1 MPEKEKKMTLLA
13 QENTV
18 VDESAITDS
27 YYRNRAK
34 ELGLREQ
41 IEFLNFRKEWSQKL
55 LLLVVFI
62 VVFNALFL
70 IVVGL
75 GWLNYADEWLVRIV
89 LTGSFIEVLGLAKI
103 VVEFL
108 FRDYPVTSKKEEELP
123 PLT

>member
-1 MPEKEKKMTLLA
+1 MPEKEKKLTLLA

-27 YYRNRAK
+27 YYRNRAR

-62 VVFNALFL
+62 VAFNALFL
-70 IVVGL
+70 VIVGL

-89 LTGSFIEVLGLAKI
+89 ITGSFIEVLGLAKI

-108 FRDYPVTSKKEEELP
+108 FRDYPVTTKRDDEIP
-123 PLT
+123 PNT

>member
-1 MPEKEKKMTLLA
+1 MTLLA

-62 VVFNALFL
+62 VAFNALFL
-70 IVVGL
+70 VIVGL
-75 GWLNYADEWLVRIV
+75 GWLRYADEWLVRIV
-89 LTGSFIEVLGLAKI
+89 ITGSFIEVLGLAKI

-108 FRDYPVTSKKEEELP
+108 FRDYPVTTKKDEDP
-123 PLT
+123 APLS

>member
-62 VVFNALFL
+62 VAFNALFL
-70 IVVGL
+70 VIVGL
-75 GWLNYADEWLVRIV
+75 GWLRYADEWLVRIV
-89 LTGSFIEVLGLAKI
+89 ITGSFIEVLGLAKI

-108 FRDYPVTSKKEEELP
+108 FRDYPVTTKKDEEPP
-123 PLT
+123 PLP

>member
-13 QENTV
+13 QENTI

-55 LLLVVFI
+55 LLLVIFI
-62 VVFNALFL
+62 VAFNALFL
-70 IVVGL
+70 VIVGL
-75 GWLNYADEWLVRIV
+75 GWLQYTDEWLVRIV
-89 LTGSFIEVLGLAKI
+89 ITGSFIEVLGLAKI

-108 FRDYPVTSKKEEELP
+108 FRDYPVTTRKEDELP
-123 PLT
+123 PHT